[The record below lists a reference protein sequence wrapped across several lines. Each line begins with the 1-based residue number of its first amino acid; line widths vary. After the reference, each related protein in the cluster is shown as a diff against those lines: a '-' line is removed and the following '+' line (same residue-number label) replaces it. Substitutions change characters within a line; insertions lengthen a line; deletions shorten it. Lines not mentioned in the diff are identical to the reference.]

1 MALALKRENPGS
13 TTTLFALPGWMTRP
27 LEVLHSNSVGGH
39 IMSIT
44 SPTTVTT
51 PFAPSGDP
59 HLKSFEPVPPKYPAL
74 TEPEYSTI
82 GLK

>member
-1 MALALKRENPGS
+1 MALARNRENPGS
-13 TTTLFALPGWMTRP
+13 TITLFALSGWITRP
-27 LEVLHSNSVGGH
+27 LEVMHSNSVGGQ

-59 HLKSFEPVPPKYPAL
+59 HLKSFAPLPPKYSAL
-74 TEPEYSTI
+74 TVPEYSTI